1 MPQKK
6 SKKKTK
12 KSSANASQNGSQGQN
27 SSLSIDHSENEVNDD
42 SGIQNTGANEESRAL
57 NDSTESTDPAVEA
70 AETAQSNPPDEFV
83 AKADQVLDTYANSPF
98 ASPTAKVEEASK
110 EKRGSPQAPDLIL
123 SPITQAAEVA
133 SPRPAEVS
141 ETPIPAPSPKSV
153 VAEEVAKTPSPV
165 PSPEIAKAD
174 SPVTKAR
181 EKAPSSSPSPKAEES
196 EGSEKQLSPTSSY
209 KDAVV
214 PLLVP
219 TPKVSDIPEVL
230 SPAPAELPT
239 PSREI
244 TAIRESPVPTVEI
257 TELPVHSTEAAPPAS
272 VRSVKRE
279 DDLLRQSVD
288 LAAMLPPPTPGY
300 PNLPSGRPTPSGS
313 VSIPTVS
320 IEPMVAASPAR
331 SVRAASPAAA
341 YPQSPAVQNIPES
354 PAKFSNITSFVN
366 GSIALESAPAEPSQT
381 WPARHAGPAL
391 YQSPPRASAL
401 DSVALQEGSQVWN
414 SIAESAPKAS
424 TYNTS
429 GPMTL
434 AAHSINVRGDSKLI
448 YTPITFEEAMLQV
461 TGSTG
466 KSWRMA
472 QASVGGEKPGGGFA
486 RFCKSCLS
494 RSSVKLMIELEQD
507 KEIQNQL
514 FNTPFNP
521 DVDVHRQMLATIYV
535 YFTGDEKPNHPMV
548 GEHWAKIGFQ
558 TTHPAAELNSSG
570 GIFTLLCVLY
580 FIDEFGIDAQAI
592 FRESHIF
599 KFATAAIAAA
609 GTAFA
614 VAGKGKLNAKYNS
627 QRQVVAVTCR
637 LFVGLIKQFAA
648 SWNQATFSVEEVER
662 IKRALQKTVQSD
674 EGISRVLDEA
684 PAPRAVAASAK

>member
-12 KSSANASQNGSQGQN
+12 KSSANASQNGSQREDT
-27 SSLSIDHSENEVNDD
+27 SLSIDHSGDEVNDD

-57 NDSTESTDPAVEA
+57 NDSTESANPAVGIT
-70 AETAQSNPPDEFV
+70 ETSQSNPPAEV
-83 AKADQVLDTYANSPF
+83 APKADQVLDTNANSPF
-98 ASPTAKVEEASK
+98 ASPTAKVEEANK
-110 EKRGSPQAPDLIL
+110 EKPVSPQAADLIL
-123 SPITQAAEVA
+123 SPMTEAAEVA
-133 SPRPAEVS
+133 SPRPAEIP
-141 ETPIPAPSPKSV
+141 ETPSPAPSPKSV
-153 VAEEVAKTPSPV
+153 AAEEVAKTPSPV
-165 PSPEIAKAD
+165 PSPEIAKAH
-174 SPVTKAR
+174 SPVAKAE
-181 EKAPSSSPSPKAEES
+181 EKAPSPEGGEKQPSPTA
-196 EGSEKQLSPTSSY
+196 SP
-209 KDAVV
+209 KVAVV
-214 PLLVP
+214 PLIVP
-219 TPKVSDIPEVL
+219 TPKVTDIPEVL

-239 PSREI
+239 PSKEI

-257 TELPVHSTEAAPPAS
+257 TELPVDSTEAAPPAS

-313 VSIPTVS
+313 VSLPNVS

-331 SVRAASPAAA
+331 SVRAASPVAA
-341 YPQSPAVQNIPES
+341 YPESPAVQNIPES
-354 PAKFSNITSFVN
+354 PAKFANITSFVN

-381 WPARHAGPAL
+381 SPARHAAPAP

-401 DSVALQEGSQVWN
+401 DSVALQEGSQVWH

-424 TYNTS
+424 TVNTS

-434 AAHSINVRGDSKLI
+434 AAHSMDVRGDSKLI
-448 YTPITFEEAMLQV
+448 YTPITFEEAMLQL

-472 QASVGGEKPGGGFA
+472 QVSVGAEKPAGGLAG
-486 RFCKSCLS
+486 FCKSCFGGT
-494 RSSVKLMIELEQD
+494 SVKLMNELEQD
-507 KEIQNQL
+507 REIQNML

-521 DVDVHRQMLATIYV
+521 DVDIHRQMLTTIYV

-558 TTHPAAELNSSG
+558 TTDPAAELNASG
-570 GIFTLLCVLY
+570 GVFTLVCVLY

-592 FRESHIF
+592 FRESQIF

-662 IKRALQKTVQSD
+662 IKRALLKTVESD
-674 EGISRVLDEA
+674 EGISKVLDEA